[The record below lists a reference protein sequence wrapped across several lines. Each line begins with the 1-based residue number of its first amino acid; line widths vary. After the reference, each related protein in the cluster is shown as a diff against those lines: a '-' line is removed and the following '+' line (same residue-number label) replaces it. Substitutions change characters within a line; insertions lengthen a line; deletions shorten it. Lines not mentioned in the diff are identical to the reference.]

1 MNFELKFD
9 NICLDMEVQTLI
21 SLSWKCLQNIEMNK
35 INFDLLTLGI
45 KDNTY
50 IFNYLFKLMVKEEL
64 FSSENRSQMLISYYN
79 LHPKLT
85 LSLDGVILI
94 IK

>member
-1 MNFELKFD
+1 
-9 NICLDMEVQTLI
+9 
-21 SLSWKCLQNIEMNK
+21 MNK